1 MSSVRSNKVVFFFLS
16 AGWGPVVRT
25 LPIANRLVDH
35 GITSSFAIGGAIG
48 PKIRAAGFD
57 LIELD
62 LPEFNAPSDEAA
74 GWWSPYH
81 FLALHDL
88 ENLAALLDHVEAYR
102 RAISAGR
109 PAVVVTDI
117 NPVAALAARSLQIP
131 HITISQSIFLPFRKF
146 ASITWWKEVPEG
158 MPSALPAINKVL
170 AHYGVDGVE
179 SAEYLDVGDVTFVPS
194 IPEFDPMQGAPPSLH
209 YVGPI
214 LGNQLIP
221 LPSADRSSSANA
233 MPEIFFCPGRPQ
245 DIAGPSGQT
254 LLNVGLGALG
264 GLHATVTVATGG
276 NQFNIPEY
284 QGPQLEIV
292 PWRVISPDYK
302 PNLIVHHGGHGACL
316 TAISA
321 GIPSVIVPTHAEREY
336 NARNL
341 AALGCGEFVPM
352 DQIAVHDVRRAIE
365 NVITKPAYA
374 RECAKWSQTISA
386 RRYGGADL
394 IARIIMRM
402 I

>member
-1 MSSVRSNKVVFFFLS
+1 LTQQHYAVKSSMSSVRSNKVVFFFLS

-209 YVGPI
+209 YV
-214 LGNQLIP
+214 
-221 LPSADRSSSANA
+221 
-233 MPEIFFCPGRPQ
+233 
-245 DIAGPSGQT
+245 
-254 LLNVGLGALG
+254 
-264 GLHATVTVATGG
+264 
-276 NQFNIPEY
+276 
-284 QGPQLEIV
+284 
-292 PWRVISPDYK
+292 
-302 PNLIVHHGGHGACL
+302 
-316 TAISA
+316 
-321 GIPSVIVPTHAEREY
+321 
-336 NARNL
+336 
-341 AALGCGEFVPM
+341 
-352 DQIAVHDVRRAIE
+352 HDVRRAIE